1 MSHADIKLK
10 NLGTRL
16 RNERLKRNETQGM
29 FAARIGVSVP
39 TLRKMESG
47 DPTVLIGHWTAALG
61 ILDHASD
68 IDSILALPDDLFAKY
83 EQTKTPT
90 RRRATRGIS

>member
-1 MSHADIKLK
+1 MSLADIKLK

-47 DPTVLIGHWTAALG
+47 DPTVLIGHWIAVLD
-61 ILDHASD
+61 ILDQAGD
-68 IDSILALPDDLFAKY
+68 IDSILALPEDLFAKY
-83 EQTKTPT
+83 ELTKAPT
-90 RRRATRGIS
+90 RRRATKGIS